1 MIRIEIDGT
10 ALDFDPQELPGF
22 YYALQDLI
30 DLSALKGSR
39 STTMRIPAT
48 AQVRAALGGW
58 SMSEEADEAP
68 LPFRVTTGGAV
79 IFSGKAKVISRSA
92 DEYEVVA
99 IGDNAAWKDGAAS
112 LRLREIPLGD
122 SPAVNRP
129 YQIST
134 WYDED
139 SPVTFPLIDYGALS
153 GRLNNYNVTPT
164 MLRPA
169 LRVWSLLRNG
179 FALLGYSIEAKRGL
193 LATHKKFVLPCT
205 VENVVSRTNDA
216 SNVMVMT
223 TPCCGIPDCAGVAE
237 DISYA
242 YAINANGNSTPGFLG
257 FDFTSGIVADYQS
270 PGRYVASSDGFIAA
284 SMRARFAWRDADSSR
299 AFTFVIYDTTTGD
312 PVSTVSQTFAVGGNN
327 NATADITFAFP
338 PFEGVAGNE
347 YAIAIHVDTPTDV
360 SPPAGIGTPGS
371 PCSDAIGG
379 IGAGSILILEGTE
392 SRWLSTTVS
401 YTEDLPLIINTAAP
415 DITLLELLKW
425 WTINQN
431 ITVRTDELTKH
442 ITFEYYDDFCRPIT
456 EGLDRTYRIDHT
468 DPPRKVTD
476 VLPKSYQFRFA
487 EDANDAGVNAIN
499 KASGST
505 VPYGGYD
512 HPVPTGQDNP
522 VVVDIGFAPTAMAG
536 ILGGQLFV
544 PIMRDES
551 FSPDIN
557 GFIANQ
563 FKWSPRLLYMDG
575 AANARWVYDGVDAFE
590 YPRCYFI
597 WPETGRNNLS
607 FGNEAS
613 MGSVTAGT
621 VATRWRNR
629 LRRSTAPTL
638 EAFIRLY
645 DHELMGFDFG
655 RPIYLNDGQHGSWF
669 YIIEVKRH
677 QFLADRTT
685 EVKMVRV

>member
-10 ALDFDPQELPGF
+10 ALDLDPQELPGF

-99 IGDNAAWKDGAAS
+99 IGDNAAWKDGASS
-112 LRLREIPLGD
+112 LRLREIPMGISEDVTKAL
-122 SPAVNRP
+122 
-129 YQIST
+129 QEST
-134 WYDED
+134 WTDED
-139 SPVTFPLIDYGALS
+139 SLLYFPLISYGALKA
-153 GRLNNYNVTPT
+153 RANNYNVAVGY
-164 MLRPA
+164 LRPA
-169 LRVWSLLRNG
+169 LRVWNILKLG
-179 FALLGYSIEAKRGL
+179 FAILGYSIEAKRSL
-193 LATHKKFVLPCT
+193 LATCKKFVLPNTTSETFSINTDPNDIALRMYQVQDNSDREFTQAVAPPSDPVPDSIDFPNRDGNFGVAPGRFEPNFNGYVAVSMVANFRVDRWDGPVNGNGIYTYTINYVLFDYTDNAVKAT
-205 VENVVSRTNDA
+205 VSRNYNGSNGNPSQPNDPFIVFPTIEVVSGH
-216 SNVMVMT
+216 SY
-223 TPCCGIPDCAGVAE
+223 GVAMY
-237 DISYA
+237 S
-242 YAINANGNSTPGFLG
+242 
-257 FDFTSGIVADYQS
+257 
-270 PGRYVASSDGFIAA
+270 
-284 SMRARFAWRDADSSR
+284 DSSQYLLSGDVLNG
-299 AFTFVIYDTTTGD
+299 FTVGAVTIYD
-312 PVSTVSQTFAVGGNN
+312 
-327 NATADITFAFP
+327 ATETNWLTNFLLYSADK
-338 PFEGVAGNE
+338 
-347 YAIAIHVDTPTDV
+347 
-360 SPPAGIGTPGS
+360 
-371 PCSDAIGG
+371 
-379 IGAGSILILEGTE
+379 
-392 SRWLSTTVS
+392 
-401 YTEDLPLIINTAAP
+401 PLIINTAAP

-442 ITFEYYDDFCRPIT
+442 VTFEYYDDFCRPIT

-476 VLPKSYQFRFA
+476 ILPKSYQFRWE
-487 EDANDAGVNAIN
+487 EDSKDNLVEVIN
-499 KASGST
+499 RTRVGEA
-505 VPYGGYD
+505 PYGGYD
-512 HPVPTGQDNP
+512 HPVATGQDSP
-522 VVVDIGFAPTAMAG
+522 ETVDIGFAPTAMEAL
-536 ILGGQLFV
+536 LGGQVYIPALHSNQN
-544 PIMRDES
+544 EE
-551 FSPDIN
+551 DIN
-557 GFIANQ
+557 GFIADEYD
-563 FKWSPRLLYMDG
+563 WTPRLLYADG
-575 AANARWVYDGVDAFE
+575 LANGGWTYAGDVETE
-590 YPRCYFI
+590 YPRCYFV

-607 FGNEAS
+607 FGNETAV
-613 MGSVTAGT
+613 GSVTAGT

-638 EAFIRLY
+638 EAFLRLY

>member
-10 ALDFDPQELPGF
+10 ALDLDPQELPGF

-99 IGDNAAWKDGAAS
+99 IGDNASS
-112 LRLREIPLGD
+112 LRLRDIPLGD
-122 SPAVNRP
+122 SPVVDKA

-134 WYDED
+134 WYDLD
-139 SPVTFPLIDYGALS
+139 SPVTFPLIDYGALA
-153 GRLNNYNVTPT
+153 GRANNYNVTPT

-179 FALLGYSIEAKRGL
+179 FAMLGYSIEAKRGL

-205 VENVVSRTNDA
+205 VENVVSRTTDA

-223 TPCCGIPDCAGVAE
+223 TPCCGIPDCAGVG
-237 DISYA
+237 DFISYI
-242 YAINANGNSTPGFLG
+242 YAINSNNTSSPNFLS
-257 FDFTSGIVADYQS
+257 FDFTSGIAADYAS
-270 PGRYVASSDGFIAA
+270 PGRYVASSGGFIAA
-284 SMRARFAWRDADSSR
+284 SMRARFVWRDPASSR
-299 AFTFVIYDTTTGD
+299 TFTFVIYDTSTGD
-312 PVSTVSQTFAVGGNN
+312 PVSTVTQTYAVGSNN
-327 NATADITFAFP
+327 IGAVDETFTFP

-347 YAIAIHVDTPTDV
+347 YAISIHVATP
-360 SPPAGIGTPGS
+360 SELEPQPAGVIGS
-371 PCSDAIGG
+371 PCYEAVVNTGPGNIT
-379 IGAGSILILEGTE
+379 LREGTE

-442 ITFEYYDDFCRPIT
+442 VTFEYYDDFCRPIT

-476 VLPKSYQFRFA
+476 VLPKSYQFRFS
-487 EDANDAGVNAIN
+487 EDANDAGVNDIN
-499 KASGST
+499 KASDST

-512 HPVPTGQDNP
+512 HPVISGQDEP
-522 VVVDIGFAPTAMAG
+522 VTVDIGFAPTAMGA
-536 ILGGQLFV
+536 ILGGQILV
-544 PIMRDES
+544 PIMRDET

-575 AANARWVYDGVDAFE
+575 AANAHWVYDGVDAFE
-590 YPRCYFI
+590 YPRCYFV

-607 FGNEAS
+607 FGNETAV
-613 MGSVTAGT
+613 GSVTAGT

-638 EAFIRLY
+638 EAFLRLY

>member
-10 ALDFDPQELPGF
+10 ALDVDPQELPGF

-99 IGDNAAWKDGAAS
+99 IGDNAAWKDGAS
-112 LRLREIPLGD
+112 NLRLRDIPLGD
-122 SPAVNRP
+122 SPVVNKA

-134 WYDED
+134 WYDLD
-139 SPVTFPLIDYGALS
+139 SPVTFPLIDYGAFA
-153 GRLNNYNVTPT
+153 GRANNYNVTPT

-205 VENVVSRTNDA
+205 VENVVSRTTDA
-216 SNVMVMT
+216 SSVMVMT

-242 YAINANGNSTPGFLG
+242 YAVNANGNSTPGFLG
-257 FDFTSGIVADYQS
+257 FDFTSGIAADYQS

-284 SMRARFAWRDADSSR
+284 SMRARFTWRDADSSR
-299 AFTFVIYDTTTGD
+299 SFTFVIYDTTSGD
-312 PVSTVSQTFAVGGNN
+312 PVSTVSQTFAVGSTN
-327 NATADITFAFP
+327 NATADVTFTFP

-371 PCSDAIGG
+371 PCSDAIGA

-442 ITFEYYDDFCRPIT
+442 VTLEYYDDFCRPIT

-476 VLPKSYQFRFA
+476 VLPKSYQFRFS

-499 KASGST
+499 KASDST

-512 HPVPTGQDNP
+512 HPVTSGQDEP
-522 VVVDIGFAPTAMAG
+522 VTVDIGFAPTAMGA
-536 ILGGQLFV
+536 ILGGQIFV
-544 PIMRDES
+544 PIMRDET

-557 GFIANQ
+557 GFITNQ

-575 AANARWVYDGVDAFE
+575 AANAHWVYDGVDAFE
-590 YPRCYFI
+590 YPRCYFV

-607 FGNEAS
+607 FGNETAV
-613 MGSVTAGT
+613 GSVTAGT

-638 EAFIRLY
+638 EAFLRLY

-677 QFLADRTT
+677 QFVADRTT